1 MLDIRYNITLAVR
14 DAPGVLVRVAQVFA
28 RRSANISA
36 FHVTHPTNSP
46 WSQMKITVHN
56 IARIDQITAQLEK
69 LVDVYAVTVHKQA
82 KEDNQL

>member
-1 MLDIRYNITLAVR
+1 MLNIKYTLILTVR

-36 FHVTHPTNSP
+36 IHVARIQDSP

-56 IARIDQITAQLEK
+56 IARIDQIQSQLEK
-69 LVDVYAVTVHKQA
+69 LVDVYAVSVRKQS
-82 KEDNQL
+82 KEDIS